1 MARIIEL
8 EPGDILVVH
17 SRAGS
22 MSMTREHAAHIAELL
37 DVQMMVL
44 MEEVDI
50 EWPGVVA
57 HRYAPGQMAWPKQP
71 GR

>member
-22 MSMTREHAAHIAELL
+22 MSMTRAAHIAELL
-37 DVQMMVL
+37 DVQMVVL
-44 MEEVDI
+44 VEEADI